1 MYNSAEKQ
9 SSGKRN
15 IMKAEPK
22 ELGEDYTW
30 GSEGREHLKARM
42 MLVQL
47 LALEASGRTAGNSS
61 KIRGGMDKKR
71 RSFKIRQ
78 APASSAVLLLS
89 WWQWQSRKKNQW
101 GNKRTDEVS
110 LTYQLEAP
118 LGDRQQDGSKKAEN
132 EWDGTVLGWIFQ
144 LGHMA
149 QEGKH
154 SRWWR
159 ICFKIG
165 SVC

>member
-1 MYNSAEKQ
+1 MAMAGPMYNSSEKQ
-9 SSGKRN
+9 SSVKRN

-42 MLVQL
+42 MLMQL

-61 KIRGGMDKKR
+61 KKGGAWTRRGDPL
-71 RSFKIRQ
+71 RSGR
-78 APASSAVLLLS
+78 PLPPLLCCYFHDDND
-89 WWQWQSRKKNQW
+89 RVEKKNQW

-132 EWDGTVLGWIFQ
+132 E
-144 LGHMA
+144 
-149 QEGKH
+149 
-154 SRWWR
+154 
-159 ICFKIG
+159 
-165 SVC
+165 